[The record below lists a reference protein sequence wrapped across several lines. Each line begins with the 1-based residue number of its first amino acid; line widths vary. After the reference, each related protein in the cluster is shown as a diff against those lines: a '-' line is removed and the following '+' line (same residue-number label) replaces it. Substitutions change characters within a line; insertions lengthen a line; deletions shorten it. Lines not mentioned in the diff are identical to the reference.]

1 MQPAKRRKTGNNW
14 DWEKKFDVAAC
25 ATEFGWTD
33 DDWILGV
40 DEAGRGPVLGS
51 MVYGCMACQVKD
63 HEGLR
68 AMGVADSKD
77 LKKDKRNEIFAAME
91 AQAAG
96 SSEEAEKVEGKFAY
110 LLREISATE
119 ISKLQLARK
128 SVSLNKISHDA
139 AIELIT
145 RMRALIRKS
154 GRGKLV
160 AAFVD
165 VVGPQD
171 SYQRKLEHF
180 FPELVVCV
188 KKKADSTFPIVGGA
202 SVMAKVTRD
211 TLIENYVLPETGERV
226 GPAGSGYPG
235 DAGTKLWLSRNAHKV
250 FVFPEVVRFD
260 WQPAKDIEKAKC
272 VSIAWDGNGEDLPE
286 LFDSK
291 APKRWQYFQE
301 MFLSRPASF

>member
-128 SVSLNKISHDA
+128 SV
-139 AIELIT
+139 
-145 RMRALIRKS
+145 
-154 GRGKLV
+154 
-160 AAFVD
+160 
-165 VVGPQD
+165 
-171 SYQRKLEHF
+171 
-180 FPELVVCV
+180 
-188 KKKADSTFPIVGGA
+188 
-202 SVMAKVTRD
+202 TRD